1 LEGASMGTYLW
12 RRLFLFIPSLFGM
25 SVIIFVLMRLV
36 PGDVAH
42 ILVYES
48 GTEYSKAA
56 EKQVEKIRDELG
68 LNRPL
73 VVQYVSWVAGLAQ
86 IDFGYSYWERR
97 PVLDILE
104 ERFPR
109 SLELATMTFILAMIL
124 AVPLGVYSAV
134 RQNSW
139 ADHFVRAF
147 SISGLSIPL
156 FFSGV
161 LILYLLVGV
170 FSWMPPLEYVSIF
183 EDPMENL
190 RQLIWPA
197 VAQAFYVS
205 APIMRLT
212 RSQMLEV
219 IREDYIRTARSKGLR
234 EQLVV
239 YKHGLRNALLPVV
252 TFAGVLAGR
261 LLGGQIIMENIFA
274 IPGMGTALVAAV
286 GFRDYPT
293 IQALVFLT
301 SIIYLTLNLAVDLLY
316 GWLDPRIRHA

>member
-1 LEGASMGTYLW
+1 MGTYLS
-12 RRLFLFIPSLFGM
+12 RRLLLFIPTIIGM
-25 SVIIFVLMRLV
+25 SILIFVLMRLV

-56 EKQVEKIRDELG
+56 EKQVKKIREELG
-68 LNRPL
+68 LERPI
-73 VVQYVSWVAGLAQ
+73 VTQYFSWVAGLVQ
-86 IDFGYSYWERR
+86 VDFGYSYWERR
-97 PVLDILE
+97 PVLNILK

-109 SLELATMTFILAMIL
+109 SVELATMTFILAILL

-134 RQNSW
+134 RQNTW

-147 SISGLSIPL
+147 SVSGLSIPI

-170 FSWMPPLEYVSIF
+170 FSWMPPLEFVSFF

-212 RSQMLEV
+212 RSQMLEI
-219 IREDYIRTARSKGLR
+219 IREDYIRTARSKGVSER
-234 EQLVV
+234 WVV
-239 YKHGLRNALLPVV
+239 YKHALRNALMPVV

-274 IPGMGTALVAAV
+274 IPGMGTILIASV
-286 GFRDYPT
+286 FNRDYPT
-293 IQALVFLT
+293 IQAVTFLMCL
-301 SIIYLTLNLAVDLLY
+301 IYLTLNLLVDLAY

>member
-1 LEGASMGTYLW
+1 MGTYLW
-12 RRLFLFIPSLFGM
+12 QRLLLFIPSLFGM
-25 SVIIFVLMRLV
+25 SILIFVLMRLV

-48 GTEYSKAA
+48 GTEYSRAA
-56 EKQVEKIRDELG
+56 EKQVQRIRQELG
-68 LNRPL
+68 LDRPL
-73 VVQYVSWVAGLAQ
+73 VVQYATWFAGLFRV
-86 IDFGYSYWERR
+86 DFGYSYWERR
-97 PVLDILE
+97 PVLDILT

-109 SLELATMTFILAMIL
+109 SVELATLTFVLATL
-124 AVPLGVYSAV
+124 FAVPLGVYSAV
-134 RQNSW
+134 HQNTW
-139 ADHFVRAF
+139 ADHLVRAF

-170 FSWMPPLEYVSIF
+170 FQWMPPLEFTSF
-183 EDPMENL
+183 FDDPLANL

-197 VAQAFYVS
+197 LAQAFYVS

-219 IREDYIRTARSKGLR
+219 IREDYIRTARSKGMR
-234 EQLVV
+234 EGMVV
-239 YKHGLRNALLPVV
+239 YKHALRNALLPVV

-274 IPGMGTALVAAV
+274 VPGMGTALVAAV
-286 GFRDYPT
+286 SFRDYPT
-293 IQALVFLT
+293 IQALVFL
-301 SIIYLTLNLAVDLLY
+301 IALIFLTVNLVVDLIY

>member
-1 LEGASMGTYLW
+1 MGTYLW
-12 RRLFLFIPSLFGM
+12 RRLLLFIPSLIGM
-25 SVIIFVLMRLV
+25 SIIIFVLMRLV

-56 EKQVEKIRDELG
+56 EKQVQKIREELG
-68 LNRPL
+68 LNRPIL
-73 VVQYVSWVAGLAQ
+73 VQYFAWTAGLLKV
-86 IDFGYSYWERR
+86 DFGYSYWERR
-97 PVLDILE
+97 PVLHMLK

-109 SLELATMTFILAMIL
+109 TLELATLSFILAIL
-124 AVPLGVYSAV
+124 WAVPLGVYSAV
-134 RQNSW
+134 RQNTW

-147 SISGLSIPL
+147 SITGLSIPL

-161 LILYLLVGV
+161 LILYALVGV
-170 FSWMPPLEYVSIF
+170 FAWMPPLEFVSFF

-197 VAQAFYVS
+197 LAQAFYIS
-205 APIMRLT
+205 APVLRLT

-234 EQLVV
+234 EGLIV
-239 YKHGLRNALLPVV
+239 YKHALRNSLLPVV

-261 LLGGQIIMENIFA
+261 LLGGQVIMENIFS
-274 IPGMGTALVAAV
+274 IPGMGTALIAAV
-286 GFRDYPT
+286 ANRDYPT
-293 IQALVFLT
+293 VQALTFLT
-301 SIIYLTLNLAVDLLY
+301 ALMYLSLNLLVDLMY

>member
-1 LEGASMGTYLW
+1 MGTYLG
-12 RRLFLFIPSLFGM
+12 RRLLLFIPSLFGM
-25 SVIIFVLMRLV
+25 SILIFILMRLI

-48 GTEYSKAA
+48 GTEYGQVA
-56 EKQVEKIRDELG
+56 ERQVKEIRQELG
-68 LNRPL
+68 LERPL
-73 VVQYVSWVAGLAQ
+73 VAQYVSWVAGLFRV
-86 IDFGYSYWERR
+86 DFGYSYWERR
-97 PVLDILE
+97 PVLDILR

-109 SLELATMTFILAMIL
+109 SVELATFTFILATL
-124 AVPLGVYSAV
+124 WSVPLGVYSAV

-139 ADHFVRAF
+139 SDHLVRAL

-170 FSWMPPLEYVSIF
+170 FRWMPPLEFTSFF
-183 EDPMENL
+183 ENPFENL
-190 RQLIWPA
+190 QQLVWPA

-219 IREDYIRTARSKGLR
+219 IREDYIRTARSKGTR
-234 EQLVV
+234 EAVVV
-239 YKHGLRNALLPVV
+239 YKHALRNALLPVV

-274 IPGMGTALVAAV
+274 VPGMGTILVDSV
-286 GFRDYPT
+286 NNRDYPT
-293 IQALVFLT
+293 IQALVFLLGL
-301 SIIYLTLNLAVDLLY
+301 IFLTLNLVVDMLY